1 MRNKLGFWLLPLG
14 GLTVGLALSLP
25 FLAPSPSRF
34 AAPPP
39 NTTVKYNTDTGLPD
53 WFDGP
58 LPYALSADEQ
68 ADPELA
74 ARNVLN
80 RFRDVFGIADANA
93 EFQLV
98 RIETD
103 ALGQTHV
110 RLQQVKDGIPVWG
123 RVLLVHLGEGR
134 ALGINGDYQP
144 ELGLTAAPGL
154 TAAQAESLA
163 LAADTG
169 FDPQVDGSQLMIYVD
184 DTSQQGYLT
193 WFVRVEA
200 LITHATGYFIDAH
213 DGTVRHVTPLAAADL
228 YREVYDLQGK
238 DSLPGKLLATEGTVP
253 RDPDGA
259 AAYKNA
265 GTVYNYYLK
274 TFQRDS
280 FDDNGAALYLL
291 IHSPELGNSFWNGE
305 VMVFGDADGYIA
317 SKNDALVLDIMAH
330 ELTHAVTQYTAG
342 LEYENQSGA
351 LNESFSDVFAVMV
364 DRDDWHL
371 FEENTVCSTFPK
383 GHCWMRDMQDPS
395 LGGDYDPD
403 NPRAGFG
410 QPMHMNEYANLP
422 NSREGDWGGVHINS
436 GIPNHVLYLAAS
448 ASSKEAAEQ
457 IWYRTLS
464 NYLTP
469 RSDFSDFATALQKS
483 ATDLYGKN
491 SRELTAVT
499 NALKKVGI
507 LGGAPEPTP
516 VATTPPNVDI
526 NPTPAPVTT
535 AGCTELV
542 SNGTFEGSR
551 PAPWTERTNLN
562 APIISEEFPRT
573 GRKSAWLG
581 GTDQESFQY
590 IYQDLSIAANMR
602 AVTLTYW
609 HYVEENANAG
619 APDAE
624 FNALL
629 ADTSGNVIADLE
641 TFLSSA
647 PDSDW
652 AQSAVDLSEFAGK
665 KVRLAF
671 TADMVRGNLSNFFV
685 DDVSVQGCT
694 SGGGT
699 TTTTGGKSV
708 TVQGTITDSRT
719 GKPIEG
725 AEFYILNVTVSEA
738 SADGRLTD
746 SEVMASGISD
756 RRGNYRLDTKLERGQ
771 SYNVAVIANGYK
783 TLAIDDAF
791 EITSSDP
798 DPVVQDVVMQKR

>member
-1 MRNKLGFWLLPLG
+1 MRKKFGFWVLPLG
-14 GLTVGLALSLP
+14 GLALGLILTIPL
-25 FLAPSPSRF
+25 LAPTHTPR

-39 NTTVKYNTDTGLPD
+39 NTTVKYNPDTGIPD
-53 WFDGP
+53 WLDGP
-58 LPYALSADEQ
+58 LPYTLSADEQ
-68 ADPELA
+68 ADPEQA
-74 ARNVLN
+74 ARNILN
-80 RFRDVFGIADANA
+80 RFRDVFGITDANT
-93 EFQLV
+93 EFQLA

-110 RLQQVKDGIPVWG
+110 RLQQVKDGVPVWG
-123 RVLLVHLGEGR
+123 RVLLVHLGEGKG
-134 ALGINGDYQP
+134 LGINGDYQP
-144 ELGLTAAPGL
+144 EISLTTSPSL

-169 FDPQVDGSQLMIYVD
+169 IDPHVDGSQLMIYVD
-184 DTSQQGYLT
+184 ETDQQSYLT
-193 WFVRVEA
+193 WFVKVEA
-200 LITHATGYFIDAH
+200 LITHNTGYFVDAH
-213 DGTVRHVTPLAAADL
+213 DGVIRHITPLAAADL

-238 DSLPGKLLATEGTVP
+238 DSFPGKLLATEGTVP
-253 RDPDGA
+253 RDIDGA
-259 AAYKNA
+259 TAYKNA
-265 GTVYNYYLK
+265 GTVYNYFLK
-274 TFQRDS
+274 NFQRDS
-280 FDDNGAALYLL
+280 FDDNGANLYLL

-305 VMVFGDADGYIA
+305 AMIFGDADGYIA

-395 LGGDYDPD
+395 LGGDYDAD
-403 NPRAGFG
+403 DPRAGFG

-422 NSREGDWGGVHINS
+422 NAREGDWGGVHINS
-436 GIPNHVLYLAAS
+436 GIPNHVLYLAVTG
-448 ASSKEAAEQ
+448 SSREATEQ
-457 IWYRTLS
+457 IWYRALS
-464 NYLTP
+464 TYLTP
-469 RSDFSDFATALQKS
+469 RSDFSDFATAIQKS
-483 ATDLYGKN
+483 TVDLYGQN
-491 SRELTAVT
+491 SREVTAVT
-499 NALKKVGI
+499 NALKQVGI

-516 VATTPPNVDI
+516 VATTPPNAQV

-542 SNGTFEGSR
+542 GNGTFEGSR
-551 PAPWTERTNLN
+551 PAPWTERTNLG
-562 APIISEEFPRT
+562 APIIAEEFPRT

-590 IYQDLSIAANMR
+590 IYQDISIAANMR
-602 AVTLTYW
+602 GVTLTYW
-609 HYVEENANAG
+609 HYVEENVNPG

-641 TFLSSA
+641 KFVSSE
-647 PDSDW
+647 PDTGW
-652 AQSAVDLSEFAGK
+652 AQSAIDLSEYAGK

-685 DDVSVQGCT
+685 DDVSVSGCT
-694 SGGGT
+694 SGGAT
-699 TTTTGGKSV
+699 TPTTGGASV

-725 AEFYILNVTVSEA
+725 AEFYILNVTVDEA

-756 RRGNYRLDTKLERGQ
+756 RK
-771 SYNVAVIANGYK
+771 
-783 TLAIDDAF
+783 
-791 EITSSDP
+791 
-798 DPVVQDVVMQKR
+798 